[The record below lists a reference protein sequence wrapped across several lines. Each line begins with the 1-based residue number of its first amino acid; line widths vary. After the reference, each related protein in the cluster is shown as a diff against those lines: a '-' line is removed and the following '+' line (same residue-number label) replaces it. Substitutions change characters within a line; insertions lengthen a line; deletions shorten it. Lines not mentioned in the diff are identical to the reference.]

1 MLIIKVSIFSYQS
14 PNVIKG
20 LWRVIATNELKL
32 LFARIILRAG
42 KKGHGAFLFCVFFS
56 KFISLNS
63 FTVLSASDTSRPFY
77 FTVFFLLSLILFS

>member
-32 LFARIILRAG
+32 LFARIILRAHKEG
-42 KKGHGAFLFCVFFS
+42 VGCSH
-56 KFISLNS
+56 
-63 FTVLSASDTSRPFY
+63 SAS
-77 FTVFFLLSLILFS
+77 FFA